1 MPPAYKRPAAALAVE
16 TPQSGRRKTVPT
28 TSEAEQQCEV
38 ITAALRDTPGVPE
51 AAKDMLIAA
60 LPPCLSVTREKRHT
74 FQHDIVGMANEALA
88 TIQKELETDI
98 ANKDAKL
105 ADSAGEK
112 QRRGSATSEAKTKAD
127 DAETLEAQRL
137 TAKTEAKETEKT
149 KQAAL
154 AEAMKQEKSS
164 LIQFEK
170 VSAKKTS
177 FESLVSTQLEPLKS
191 AGGGKREISALAK
204 ALGAFE
210 GLDASL
216 LQALSTVLA
225 KPADQHSSFDQIV
238 IKQLDEALS
247 DVKGKLDAELEVV
260 DADKMEKASSK
271 DAAQAAR
278 NKAKE
283 AYDNAH
289 SDHEEAVEAR
299 AGAKKA
305 LQEAENAQNSYD
317 ADMREVASALDA
329 ANEALVTFKNGP
341 VERFTCLR
349 DKETPAEPPMEVTLP
364 EEEVPAPAKD
374 SVAEA
379 AAE

>member
-1 MPPAYKRPAAALAVE
+1 
-16 TPQSGRRKTVPT
+16 
-28 TSEAEQQCEV
+28 
-38 ITAALRDTPGVPE
+38 
-51 AAKDMLIAA
+51 
-60 LPPCLSVTREKRHT
+60 
-74 FQHDIVGMANEALA
+74 
-88 TIQKELETDI
+88 
-98 ANKDAKL
+98 
-105 ADSAGEK
+105 
-112 QRRGSATSEAKTKAD
+112 
-127 DAETLEAQRL
+127 
-137 TAKTEAKETEKT
+137 
-149 KQAAL
+149 
-154 AEAMKQEKSS
+154 MKQEKSS

-170 VSAKKTS
+170 ASRKKIS

-210 GLDASL
+210 GFDASL